1 VSTQRATR
9 VKAPGLARP
18 PLSCYLRA
26 VSDAAESKL
35 AGDVSPSTS
44 GGVIRY
50 KIWPARRH
58 PVRLVIAVALV
69 VGATAGTAVVFHEAF
84 WALVVALGLTVAAA
98 PFFFPTLVGLDGPT
112 LNVRALGTP
121 RIWNLGSFQRIEISQ
136 DVLPRVELLTRAR
149 LSPVDTLESVVVPL
163 PEDKAIADQVVV
175 HLRRWVGRR
184 PTGRFAM
191 DADHAPEDSLEPDA

>member
-1 VSTQRATR
+1 M
-9 VKAPGLARP
+9 
-18 PLSCYLRA
+18 
-26 VSDAAESKL
+26 SDAAESTL
-35 AGDVSPSTS
+35 SGDVSASTS
-44 GGVIRY
+44 GGIIRY

-58 PVRLVIAVALV
+58 PVRLVIAVILV
-69 VGATAGTAVVFHEAF
+69 VGATAATAVVFHAFF

-121 RIWNLGSFQRIEISQ
+121 RVWNLARFQRIEVSS

-163 PEDKAIADQVVV
+163 PEDKVMADQVVV

-184 PTGRFAM
+184 PTGRFAI
-191 DADHAPEDSLEPDA
+191 DADHAPEDSLEPEA